1 MPEERIKGGRGK
13 YKPASNL
20 SKEDIKLILMNK
32 IEEEKSLII
41 DNDTDDELLRNIDYK
56 GDQFNIV
63 GLFSGCGGMT

>member
-1 MPEERIKGGRGK
+1 MK

-63 GLFSGCGGMT
+63 GLFSGCGEA